1 MFGSSE
7 SDEERL
13 WPALDSDGEE
23 EIPFPEF
30 NPKTDM
36 KDPVF
41 EKGMIFGSAAILRE
55 AIRERAIRDG
65 WEVYFIK
72 NERKRVRAICKSQDC
87 PFELYASRM
96 QHEESLM
103 IKTYEPEHKCTRVF
117 DNSMLSAK
125 YLTKHFME
133 RIKLNSGWKPESL
146 AQTMSSE
153 VRVRVSKQMAYRVK
167 KAALLVLKGT
177 IMEQYARLRDYANEL
192 KKVDPSTTVD
202 IKCDFS
208 KGDSLPIFK
217 RMYICLGALKNG
229 FKAGCRSVI
238 GIDGCH
244 LRFADGGQLLTAVGI
259 DANNTSWVIAY
270 AMVEMESKDSW
281 IWFLELLCKDL
292 SILEDAVGWTFISD
306 KQKGLILAFEEVVP
320 LAKIRF
326 CVRHMWTNFTKLF
339 PGKVLKD
346 QMWKCAKSTTLPY
359 LAKEMEEMKALD
371 NEAYKWMTHK
381 DRLPQ
386 HWCRA
391 HFETWSKCDIMINN
405 LCESLN
411 SFIFDARAKPPVIM
425 FEEMRVK
432 LMKRN
437 QIRKDKMQAMVGNLC
452 PKPRQVLEKNKMKA
466 ASDCISIGN
475 GGDQVEVETFEGTKN
490 VVNLTARTCTC
501 RMWDLSG
508 VPCKHAVSAIYNNR
522 ADPEDFVADC
532 YLKKTYLNIYSNLIK
547 PVNGMEMWTRSEEPP
562 ILPPQYS
569 RQPRRPRTKR
579 IRDLSEKLAAQ
590 GTKLGRVQRS
600 LKCSNCQ
607 RVGHNVKTCH
617 RHLPPKD
624 KQAANP
630 KPGRKPPLSKNDLRK
645 NHLKVVEYQ
654 RKKMAALKAS
664 RKADAATPANST
676 KAAVAA
682 VKSKSTKAAAATG
695 TSTSATTRPPTSSK
709 ASKGQTPTP
718 SRSSQRIR
726 QNSK

>member
-1 MFGSSE
+1 MESGKEFEDHEDMFGSAE

-13 WPALDSDGEE
+13 RPALNSDGEE
-23 EIPFPEF
+23 EVPFPEF
-30 NPKTDM
+30 NPETDM
-36 KDPVF
+36 EDPVF
-41 EKGMIFGSAAILRE
+41 KKGMIFGSAAILRE

-72 NERKRVRAICKSQDC
+72 NDRKRVRAICKSQDC

-103 IKTYEPEHKCTRVF
+103 IKTYEPEHKCSRVF
-117 DNSMLSAK
+117 DNSMFSAK
-125 YLTKHFME
+125 YLTKRFME

-167 KAALLVLKGT
+167 KAALLVLEGT
-177 IMEQYARLRDYANEL
+177 IMEY
-192 KKVDPSTTVD
+192 
-202 IKCDFS
+202 
-208 KGDSLPIFK
+208 KGESLPIFK
-217 RMYICLGALKNG
+217 RMYICHYNICLGALKNG

-238 GIDGCH
+238 GLDGCH
-244 LRFADGGQLLTAVGI
+244 LRSAYGGQLLIAVGI

-292 SILEDAVGWTFISD
+292 SILEDGAGWTFIND
-306 KQKGLILAFEEVVP
+306 KQNGLILAFEEVVP

-326 CVRHMWTNFTKLF
+326 CVRHMWTNFMNLF

-346 QMWKCAKSTTLPY
+346 QMWRCAKSTTLPY
-359 LAKEMEEMKALD
+359 FAKEMEEMNALD

-381 DRLPQ
+381 DRPPQ

-405 LCESLN
+405 LCESFN
-411 SFIFDARAKPPVIM
+411 SFIFYARAKPPVSM

-437 QIRKDKMQAMVGNLC
+437 QIRKDKMQAMVGNMC
-452 PKPRQVLEKNKMKA
+452 PKPRQNEGCF
-466 ASDCISIGN
+466 DCISIGN

-569 RQPRRPRTKR
+569 RQPGRPRTKR

-590 GTKLGRVQRS
+590 GTKLERVQRS

-624 KQAANP
+624 KQAANVNKKRKLNNGEGSSSKKAQP
-630 KPGRKPPLSKNDLRK
+630 KPGRKSPLSKNDLRK

-654 RKKMAALKAS
+654 R
-664 RKADAATPANST
+664 
-676 KAAVAA
+676 
-682 VKSKSTKAAAATG
+682 
-695 TSTSATTRPPTSSK
+695 
-709 ASKGQTPTP
+709 
-718 SRSSQRIR
+718 
-726 QNSK
+726 